1 MNSISE
7 NGAELHD
14 GASPEEMRY
23 GLKSMEWFGWG
34 SPIGLGSF
42 LVSIGLFLMLLHY
55 ARLIG

>member
-1 MNSISE
+1 MTSITE

-14 GASPEEMRY
+14 GASPDEMHY

-42 LVSIGLFLMLLHY
+42 LVSIGLFLVLLHY